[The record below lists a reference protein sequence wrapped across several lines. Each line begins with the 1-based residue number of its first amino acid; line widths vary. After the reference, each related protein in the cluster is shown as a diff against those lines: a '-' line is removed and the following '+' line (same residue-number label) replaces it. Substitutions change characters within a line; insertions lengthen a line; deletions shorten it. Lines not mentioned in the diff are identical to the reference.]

1 MGYLFIFLA
10 LLMGATKG
18 YCGKK
23 TSGVIST
30 LPATMMF
37 NSVRMLICIPIG
49 LLFVLVYTG
58 TLTSLKVSGMDLV
71 ISALSGIA
79 TSAFVVSWILAVR
92 KGAYMMVDV
101 FLTLGVIVPVALCAV
116 FFGEAV
122 KWNQILGIAMLVGAT
137 YIMCSYSNTI
147 KEKISPKTY
156 LLLLFSGIANGL
168 TQFAQKWFLY
178 QEGHAHVSVFNLYTY
193 VFSSVVLLVCF
204 MIASRKDKSGITEL
218 TSNVKRLSV
227 YVVIMSLCLFLH
239 SLFST
244 MAGGRLDASQV
255 YPLMQ
260 GGGLTLS
267 MIMSAVLFKE
277 KITVRCIVGILI
289 TFAALLIINLL

>member
-1 MGYLFIFLA
+1 
-10 LLMGATKG
+10 
-18 YCGKK
+18 
-23 TSGVIST
+23 
-30 LPATMMF
+30 
-37 NSVRMLICIPIG
+37 
-49 LLFVLVYTG
+49 
-58 TLTSLKVSGMDLV
+58 
-71 ISALSGIA
+71 
-79 TSAFVVSWILAVR
+79 
-92 KGAYMMVDV
+92 
-101 FLTLGVIVPVALCAV
+101 
-116 FFGEAV
+116 
-122 KWNQILGIAMLVGAT
+122 
-137 YIMCSYSNTI
+137 
-147 KEKISPKTY
+147 
-156 LLLLFSGIANGL
+156 
-168 TQFAQKWFLY
+168 
-178 QEGHAHVSVFNLYTY
+178 
-193 VFSSVVLLVCF
+193 
-204 MIASRKDKSGITEL
+204 IASRKDKSGITEL

>member
-1 MGYLFIFLA
+1 MGYLFVLIA

-18 YCGKK
+18 FCGKK
-23 TSGVIST
+23 TSAYIST
-30 LPATMMF
+30 FSSTMLF

-49 LLFVLVYTG
+49 LLFVMLYTG
-58 TLTSLKVSGMDLV
+58 SLSSLVITPMNLLIAAVSG
-71 ISALSGIA
+71 IS
-79 TSAFVVSWILAVR
+79 TSVFVVTWILCVR

-101 FLTLGVIVPVALCAV
+101 FLTLGVIVPVIMCGI

-122 KWNQILGIAMLVGAT
+122 KWNQLLGIAMLVAAT

-156 LLLLFSGIANGL
+156 ILLVTSGVANGL
-168 TQFAQKWFLY
+168 TQFSQKWLIY
-178 QEGHAHVSVFNLYTY
+178 QESPAHVSVFNFYTY
-193 VFSSVVLLVCF
+193 VFSSAVLFVCF
-204 MIASRKDKSGITEL
+204 LIINSRDKTGFGEITR
-218 TSNVKRLSV
+218 NVKKLSV
-227 YVVIMSLCLFLH
+227 YVVIMSLCIFMH

-244 MAGGRLDASQV
+244 MAGQHLTAPQL

-267 MIMSAVLFKE
+267 MVMSAVLFKE
-277 KITVRCIVGILI
+277 KITVRCVVGILI
-289 TFAALLIINLL
+289 TFAALLVINLL